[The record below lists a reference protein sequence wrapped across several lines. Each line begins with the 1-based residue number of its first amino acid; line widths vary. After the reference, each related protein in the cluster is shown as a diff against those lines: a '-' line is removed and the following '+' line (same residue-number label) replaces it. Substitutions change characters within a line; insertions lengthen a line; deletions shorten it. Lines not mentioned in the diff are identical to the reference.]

1 MFLYELFTS
10 KQFAASVLRQALW
23 GLLLR
28 VGGMVLLCEVAL
40 HLPLVYDIPGVPTP
54 DISDPILHLAFIGS
68 VLGFLT
74 VIGLMAFFARIILKN
89 AARRHV
95 FARRTF
101 YEDSTFFG
109 ETIALKQDKTISED
123 LRFYPTNLKLGDVH
137 ERALGYYG
145 STLGGELLIAVT
157 VYVEYIFNIIAKVSQ
172 IPSICGYTNNHEL
185 R

>member
-10 KQFAASVLRQALW
+10 KQHAASVLRQALW
-23 GLLLR
+23 GLLIR
-28 VGGMVLLCEVAL
+28 VGGVALLCEVAL

-74 VIGLMAFFARIILKN
+74 IIGLVAFFARIVLKN
-89 AARRHV
+89 TDTARRHV

-145 STLGGELLIAVT
+145 LTLGGELLIAVT
-157 VYVEYIFNIIAKVSQ
+157 VYVEYIFNIIAKASQ
-172 IPSICGYTNNHEL
+172 IPSICGYTYY
-185 R
+185 